1 MGGKAFDN
9 VEPIPMADVIQ
20 LISWFTTLFNF
31 RNKPYDR
38 KKFDRYF
45 FKLID
50 NTWGS
55 NWTNVFDPYEK
66 LFSKNN
72 IRPLGSTGKK
82 YVSGDVDFAV
92 SDQDWTYDAL
102 VEFLSERV
110 GAENLKKNPSIN
122 QVYTRILVPSGK
134 WHQVDFM
141 LGNVELLSFTHWSPS
156 PMESK
161 YSGSHRTELIKAVA
175 KALSD
180 WTMTIDDEAPYN
192 AGEMVA
198 RLGYTLNH
206 DKGLS
211 YGGRFAPLRKD
222 GQGYTKKMIPVTA
235 ENVND
240 FTTNFFPEQLLVPP
254 TTKEGLITK
263 TSTDPKFITKQL
275 FGGDVT
281 PDQLN
286 TYEGIVELIQT
297 NPGLY
302 QARELIWDLF
312 VARLIEIGQPI
323 PDLKLI

>member
-1 MGGKAFDN
+1 MGGRAFDN

-20 LISWFTTLFNF
+20 IVSWFTTLFNF
-31 RNKPYDR
+31 RNKPYDK

-50 NTWGS
+50 KTWGL
-55 NWTNVFDPYEK
+55 NWTNIFDPYEK

-82 YVSGDVDFAV
+82 YISGDVDFAV
-92 SDQDWTYDAL
+92 SSADWTYDDL
-102 VEFLSERV
+102 VAFLVERV
-110 GAENLKKNPSIN
+110 GEENVKKNPSIN
-122 QVYTRILVPSGK
+122 QVYTRVQVPSGK
-134 WHQVDFM
+134 WYQVDFM

-156 PMESK
+156 PLESK
-161 YSGSHRTELIKAVA
+161 YNGSHRTELIKAVA

-180 WTMTIDDEAPYN
+180 WTLTVDDQAPYN
-192 AGEMVA
+192 AGEMIG

-211 YGGRFAPLRKD
+211 YGGRYAPRRKD
-222 GQGYTKKMIPVTA
+222 GLGYTKKMIPVTA
-235 ENVND
+235 ENVGD
-240 FTTNFFPEQLLVPP
+240 FVEHFFPEDMLIAP
-254 TTKEGLITK
+254 TTREVLITK
-263 TSTDPKFITKQL
+263 TSSDPKFITKQL

-286 TYEGIVELIQT
+286 TYESIVELIQT

-312 VARLIEIGQPI
+312 VDRLIEINQSV
-323 PDLKLI
+323 PDLKLM